1 MAASTLTAF
10 HTKVKHSEETRGFG
24 TSGLGM
30 LVVVL
35 AMFAVAAGIL
45 LTAFTVPALFL
56 PAILLGVLAFVMLR
70 GFFILEPNESEVIVL
85 FGKYRGTVRDQ
96 GWYWTN
102 PLTNRKKVSLRVHNF
117 NTPQLKVNDNDGNP
131 IEIGAVVVWRLVD
144 TARATFDV
152 ENYAQFVNVQSET
165 AVRHIASSYP
175 YDITDQPGEPTLR
188 GAGDRVAQ
196 ELQAELQSRL
206 EVAGIQVLDARITHL
221 AYSPEIAGAMLQRQQ
236 AAAIL
241 AARKI
246 IVQGAVGMVEDVI
259 TSLEERRVLR
269 DMRPED
275 RAHMASALL
284 VVLTSD
290 RGAQP
295 VVTTS

>member
-1 MAASTLTAF
+1 MATPASPR
-10 HTKVKHSEETRGFG
+10 VKPSQEVAGFG

-30 LVVVL
+30 LLVTLVMFL
-35 AMFAVAAGIL
+35 ASAG
-45 LTAFTVPALFL
+45 LFL
-56 PAILLGVLAFVMLR
+56 AGFVLPVLFPVGIVLGLLSFIFLR

-85 FGKYRGTVRDQ
+85 FGKYKGTVRDQ

-102 PLTNRKKVSLRVHNF
+102 PLTNRRKLSLRVHNF
-117 NTPQLKVNDNDGNP
+117 NTPQLKVNDHDGNP
-131 IEIGAVVVWRLVD
+131 IEIGAVVQWRVVD

-152 ENYAQFVNVQSET
+152 ENYGQFVQVQSET
-165 AVRHIASSYP
+165 AVRHIATSYP
-175 YDITDQPGEPTLR
+175 YDIADHPDSPTLR
-188 GAGDRVAQ
+188 GSTDRIAR
-196 ELQAELQSRL
+196 ELQEELQHRLDLAGL
-206 EVAGIQVLDARITHL
+206 EVVDARITHL

-236 AAAIL
+236 ASAIL

-246 IVQGAVGMVEDVI
+246 IVLGATSMVEDVI
-259 TSLEERRVLR
+259 KGLEQKGVLR
-269 DMRPED
+269 DMGPSD
-275 RAHMASALL
+275 RARMASALL

>member
-1 MAASTLTAF
+1 MALPVAPRVKASQEVA
-10 HTKVKHSEETRGFG
+10 GFG

-30 LVVVL
+30 LLVTLV
-35 AMFAVAAGIL
+35 ML
-45 LTAFTVPALFL
+45 LTAGGLFITGFLVPILF
-56 PAILLGVLAFVMLR
+56 PFAILLGLLGLLFLR

-102 PLTNRKKVSLRVHNF
+102 PLTNRRKVSLRVHNF
-117 NTPQLKVNDNDGNP
+117 NTPQLKVNDHDGNP
-131 IEIGAVVVWRLVD
+131 IEIGAVVQWRVVD

-152 ENYAQFVNVQSET
+152 ENYGQFVQVQSET
-165 AVRHIASSYP
+165 AVRHIATTYP
-175 YDITDQPGEPTLR
+175 YDIAEHPDAPTLR
-188 GAGDRVAQ
+188 GSTDRIARELQQ
-196 ELQAELQSRL
+196 ELQHRL
-206 EVAGIQVLDARITHL
+206 DLAGIEVVDARITHL

-236 AAAIL
+236 ASAIL

-246 IVQGAVGMVEDVI
+246 IVQGATSMVEDVI
-259 TSLEERRVLR
+259 KGLEERGILR
-269 DMRPED
+269 DMGPAD

>member
-1 MAASTLTAF
+1 MAAPQRTTQ
-10 HTKVKHSEETRGFG
+10 TREIPGFG

-30 LVVVL
+30 FLVVVL
-35 AMFAVAAGIL
+35 MFLA
-45 LTAFTVPALFL
+45 TAALFFVGIAL
-56 PAILLGVLAFVMLR
+56 SPILAIAGVLLGLLSFLFLR

-102 PLTNRKKVSLRVHNF
+102 PLTSRKKVSLRVHNF
-117 NTPQLKVNDNDGNP
+117 NTPQLKVNDADGNP
-131 IEIGAVVVWRLVD
+131 IEIGAVVQWRVVD
-144 TARATFDV
+144 TARASFDV
-152 ENYAQFVNVQSET
+152 ENYVAFVNVQSET
-165 AVRHIASSYP
+165 AVRHIASSHP
-175 YDITDQPGEPTLR
+175 YDITDREGEATLR
-188 GAGDRVAQ
+188 GSSVQVAR
-196 ELQAELQSRL
+196 ELQEELHQRL
-206 EVAGIQVLDARITHL
+206 ELAGIEVIDARITHL

-259 TSLEERRVLR
+259 TSLESRGVLR
-269 DMRPED
+269 DMGSAD

-295 VVTTS
+295 VVATS